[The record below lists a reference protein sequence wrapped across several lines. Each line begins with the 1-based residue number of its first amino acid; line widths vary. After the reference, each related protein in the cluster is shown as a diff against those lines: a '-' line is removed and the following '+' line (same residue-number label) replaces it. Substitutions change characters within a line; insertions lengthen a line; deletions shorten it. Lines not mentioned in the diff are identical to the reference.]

1 MRVEHDGVRDRVRGS
16 VCGIIVLNPS
26 FTSHVSLLFPLAISS
41 CHFSSPSPFSR
52 PPFSK
57 KRPSFPV
64 PSPPVS
70 PRLLFQSH
78 IVKAMGKHLDL
89 QVMVCMGGTSVRDDI
104 MRLFNTVHI
113 LVGTPARI
121 LDLARRDVAK
131 LGGVVT
137 CALDEADKVRKS
149 HCNIVTFSE

>member
-1 MRVEHDGVRDRVRGS
+1 MRVEHDGARDRVRGS
-16 VCGIIVLNPS
+16 VCGIIVFSPS

-52 PPFSK
+52 PL
-57 KRPSFPV
+57 V
-64 PSPPVS
+64 PSSPSRLPRPVS
-70 PRLLFQSH
+70 PRLLSQSH